1 MAACL
6 GAIRYV
12 ESCVRIFGKQRGQ
25 IRRAL
30 PGAITDQM
38 LMFEQ
43 KRFCGDGAYPNGI
56 SRDEFERK
64 VLQQVDKKLALT
76 QKFREKVAP

>member
-1 MAACL
+1 M
-6 GAIRYV
+6 
-12 ESCVRIFGKQRGQ
+12 
-25 IRRAL
+25 
-30 PGAITDQM
+30 PGAITDQK